1 MKRKRAAKKD
11 KLKMPVAKKP
21 LQNTVALVAEN
32 HVMNVESEEPEDAT
46 PLRMETVNPSTSTT
60 IKRGT
65 QEDSEIEKTGYG
77 EMLSHPNALSQIIA
91 SVIKE
96 ITKDAGGLANL
107 SRSLVG
113 NSVSNGQMKQPHADM
128 DHEENQSQHHQNPEY
143 KQEELN
149 AALRVWFV
157 ISYSVH

>member
-1 MKRKRAAKKD
+1 MKRKRAYLSAKNKT
-11 KLKMPVAKKP
+11 PVVKKT
-21 LQNTVALVAEN
+21 LQNTVALVAES
-32 HVMNVESEEPEDAT
+32 HVMNNESEEPDDAT
-46 PLRMETVNPSTSTT
+46 PLCMVTVNPSTSTT
-60 IKRGT
+60 IKRGR
-65 QEDSEIEKTGYG
+65 QADSEIGKSGYG

-91 SVIKE
+91 GVIKE

-157 ISYSVH
+157 ISYSLR